1 MINIDVFNNDAT
13 TNATNIKIAFD
24 TYVTGYF
31 SRVEVDTT
39 STSGSVY
46 VNFYLE
52 GSESPDMKI
61 RLYTNA
67 TSSQY
72 PTLTVGGSTFNLGT
86 STQQVYRINR
96 IIVTDNGIAVQVTA
110 NGTMYSNHFV
120 ICKTDTGK
128 IMAVF
133 YATSNNIYYVGSN
146 TTIDQAYQVT
156 LSLSDKREYATKI
169 RVENNNNGIVVGV
182 PSVSLYAGASQNV
195 YIPYSRCF
203 AGISEAFKYQINGE
217 NYVGI
222 GYNSIIIKSN

>member
-1 MINIDVFNNDAT
+1 MNNINVYNSDAA
-13 TNATNIKIAFD
+13 TNATNIKNAFD

-31 SRVEVDTT
+31 SSVEVDTT

-61 RLYTNA
+61 RIYINA
-67 TSSQY
+67 TSSQF

-86 STQQVYRINR
+86 GSQQVYRINR
-96 IIVTDNGIAVQVTA
+96 VIVTDNGIAVQVTA
-110 NGTMYSNHFV
+110 NGTSYSNHFV
-120 ICKTDTGK
+120 ICKTDIGK

-133 YATSNNIYYVGSN
+133 YATGNSVYYFPPN
-146 TTIDQAYQVT
+146 TDVTNAYQVT
-156 LSLSDKREYATKI
+156 LSLSDRREYANQV
-169 RVENNNNGIVVGV
+169 RVEKNNAGVVVGV
-182 PSVSLYAGASQNV
+182 PAVSLYAGASQNV

>member
-1 MINIDVFNNDAT
+1 MVNVYVFNNDAT
-13 TNATNIKIAFD
+13 TNATNIKNAFD

-31 SRVEVDTT
+31 SRVEVDTA

-67 TSSQY
+67 TSIQY

-86 STQQVYRINR
+86 DTQQVYRINR

-110 NGTMYSNHFV
+110 NGTMYSIHFV

-133 YATSNNIYYVGSN
+133 YATGSSVYCIPSN
-146 TTIDQAYQVT
+146 TDVSNVYQVT
-156 LSLSDKREYATKI
+156 LSLSDRREYATQMRIEK
-169 RVENNNNGIVVGV
+169 NNIGIVVGV
-182 PSVSLYAGASQNV
+182 PAVSLYAGASQNV

-203 AGISEAFKYQINGE
+203 AGISEALKYQINGV

-222 GYNSIIIKSN
+222 GYNSIIIKSE

>member
-1 MINIDVFNNDAT
+1 MNNINVYNSDAT
-13 TNATNIKIAFD
+13 TNATNIKNAFD

-31 SRVEVDTT
+31 SSVEVDTT

-61 RLYTNA
+61 RIYTQQ

-72 PTLTVGGSTFNLGT
+72 PTLTVGSSTFILGT
-86 STQQVYRINR
+86 GSMYRINR
-96 IIVTDNGIAVQVTA
+96 IIVTDNGIAVQVTD
-110 NGTMYSNHFV
+110 NGSSYSHHFV
-120 ICKTDTGK
+120 ICKTETGK
-128 IMAVF
+128 IMVVF
-133 YATSNNIYYVGSN
+133 YAAGNSIFSVGSN
-146 TTIDQAYQVT
+146 TTIDSAYQVT

-169 RVENNNNGIVVGV
+169 RVENNNNGFVVGV
-182 PSVSLYAGASQNV
+182 PAVSLYAGASQKV

-222 GYNSIIIKSN
+222 GYNSIIIKSE

>member
-1 MINIDVFNNDAT
+1 MNNINVYNSDAT
-13 TNATNIKIAFD
+13 TNATNIKNAFD

-31 SRVEVDTT
+31 SSIDVDTT

-61 RLYTNA
+61 RLYIEPSA
-67 TSSQY
+67 SQY
-72 PTLTVGGSTFNLGT
+72 PTLTVGSSTFILGSSET
-86 STQQVYRINR
+86 SMYRINR

-110 NGTMYSNHFV
+110 NGDRYSIHFV
-120 ICKTDTGK
+120 ICKTETRK

-133 YATSNNIYYVGSN
+133 YAAGNNVFYVGNN

-169 RVENNNNGIVVGV
+169 RVENNNNGFVVGV
-182 PSVSLYAGASQNV
+182 PAISRYAGASQNV

-222 GYNSIIIKSN
+222 GYNSIIIKSE